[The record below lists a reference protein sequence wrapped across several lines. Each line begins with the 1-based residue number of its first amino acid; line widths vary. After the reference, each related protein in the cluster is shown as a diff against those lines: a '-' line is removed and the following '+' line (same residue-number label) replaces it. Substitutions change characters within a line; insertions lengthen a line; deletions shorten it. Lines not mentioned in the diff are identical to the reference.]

1 MTMKARYLALQ
12 PLLLWQHVERP
23 IAWAQ
28 QFGRQAPLE
37 VEIGFGNGEFLVRQ
51 AQEHPE
57 RNFVGIEQEWASV
70 QRGLRRIAQANVS
83 NVRVLLVDARIALE
97 RLFNS
102 QTVQRVYALFPCPW
116 PKERHIKHRLF
127 AQTFLTLLNSRL
139 VPEGEVQ
146 VVTDHAL
153 YLHWVLDQ
161 VPDTGFVA
169 QWMTI
174 APHFGTKYERKWYE
188 TGQQEFYDLRL
199 RKTTHV
205 ARPLTEDATLHIH
218 RIARFDAAQFQLGT
232 WHGAITVTCKEFL
245 YDPQRQKG
253 MVWVFVA
260 EPGLTQDFWIEIVR
274 SGADWAIRPARGC
287 GIVPTV
293 GVQCALD
300 LMRDTAQQTGRA
312 QSE

>member
-1 MTMKARYLALQ
+1 MTMKARYLSLQ

-23 IAWAQ
+23 IDWVQ
-28 QFGRQAPLE
+28 QFARQAPVD
-37 VEIGFGNGEFLVRQ
+37 VEIGFGNGEFLVRE

-70 QRGLRRIAQANVS
+70 QRGLRRITQANIP

-97 RLFNS
+97 RLFPA

-146 VVTDHAL
+146 MVTDHEA

-169 QWMTI
+169 QWTTV
-174 APHFGTKYERKWYE
+174 APRFSTKYERKWCE

-205 ARPLTEDATLHIH
+205 VRPLTEDATLHTH
-218 RIARFDAAQFQLGT
+218 RIASFNATQFQPGT
-232 WHGAITVTCKEFL
+232 LHGAITVTCKEFL

-260 EPGLTQDFWIEIVR
+260 EADLTQDFWIEIVR
-274 SGADWAIRPARGC
+274 RGADWAIRPARGC

-300 LMRDTAQQTGRA
+300 LVRDTAQQTGRA